1 MRHRFD
7 LMGWNRL
14 LLVAACAMACV
25 GVSAPIGAAAG
36 SPRGSSVAIAG
47 GTAAQRRL
55 ARLVALRVGGV
66 TLRRVVF
73 FRSPSRVFRPWHV
86 HGSELEVLSSPGLAH
101 GLLLRSE
108 WEQELYV
115 GTYLALAERDPN
127 AAVAAVATAE
137 SAAPADRAA
146 VYDGSGKPPTAAA
159 VARQIGLLLNAA
171 EKRGAQVVEARTI
184 SLPGA
189 SDRDHAQGFR
199 PSRLPET
206 PCRAL
211 PGAALPAADTAA
223 RLLRR
228 RRGRKRPSRLGDVEA
243 AERGAVFMLF
253 PALTRV
259 ARSATASP
267 SEHRNS
273 RARPPDLQA
282 PVVATVAT
290 GLRGSGSG
298 SRRYL

>member
-1 MRHRFD
+1 
-7 LMGWNRL
+7 MGWNRL

-25 GVSAPIGAAAG
+25 VVSAPIGAAAG

-55 ARLVALRVGGV
+55 ARLVTLRVGGV

-184 SLPGA
+184 SLPARAIAITLKVSDPAAFLKHRAAPFLALLYRPRIPLLGFYVGVEDA
-189 SDRDHAQGFR
+189 SGRVVWAT
-199 PSRLPET
+199 SRLPNEGSVYAIPRLDACSPVSHSEPVGAPQQ
-206 PCRAL
+206 PC
-211 PGAALPAADTAA
+211 PA
-223 RLLRR
+223 
-228 RRGRKRPSRLGDVEA
+228 P
-243 AERGAVFMLF
+243 
-253 PALTRV
+253 
-259 ARSATASP
+259 
-267 SEHRNS
+267 
-273 RARPPDLQA
+273 
-282 PVVATVAT
+282 
-290 GLRGSGSG
+290 
-298 SRRYL
+298 